1 MRRPN
6 SLPPATPFTLCTTC
20 GGLKSPDCTPRRS
33 EDHCRCE
40 PAPPNQ
46 TVQESEHR
54 LPCRLCHVC
63 GLEVAPG
70 HTRWRL
76 VVCETCKPRVRA
88 LNQAAGRVV
97 IPKDVR
103 ERLSLA
109 ADAQLELDTEGDSIR
124 LTPVRR
130 RSRTIVEIDGW
141 PVIAP
146 AEGHT
151 VTDADVQRWRDADQR

>member
-1 MRRPN
+1 M
-6 SLPPATPFTLCTTC
+6 
-20 GGLKSPDCTPRRS
+20 
-33 EDHCRCE
+33 
-40 PAPPNQ
+40 APM
-46 TVQESEHR
+46 
-54 LPCRLCHVC
+54 
-63 GLEVAPG
+63 
-70 HTRWRL
+70 L
-76 VVCETCKPRVRA
+76 VGIDR
-88 LNQAAGRVV
+88 AGRVV

-146 AEGHT
+146 DEGHT